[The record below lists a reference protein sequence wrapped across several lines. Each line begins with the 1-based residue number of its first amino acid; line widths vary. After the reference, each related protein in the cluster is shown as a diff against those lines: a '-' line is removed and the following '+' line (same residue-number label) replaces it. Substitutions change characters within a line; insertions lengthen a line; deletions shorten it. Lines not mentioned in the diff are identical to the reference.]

1 MNNLISLKLVGLL
14 VSLVICAI
22 FAFLET
28 CITALRPFKIRELED
43 NFLRY
48 RGLLKVLEQQPQQI
62 IILTLI
68 VSSLVNAISAAL
80 ITDFMEMLF
89 HGLKWSAKLGFSAG
103 IFVATS
109 AILIFG
115 EIIPKHLAKSQGE
128 RYISSALWILDYSFY
143 LMSPFI
149 HMLDRLSKQIVPK
162 HKTNPQAAH
171 VTSEKELQFLIKHHE
186 EHGLI
191 EHDKTAMLQN
201 VFRLGRIQV
210 REIMVPDTEIIA
222 LDAAADIGQALEL
235 FSQSHF
241 SRLPVYHQHPTNI
254 IGILYQKDLF
264 PLLNTEQAKLTSIK
278 RLIRPVL
285 FVPESQKVEQLLREF
300 KKQQSHMAIVLN
312 EYGSMIGLVT
322 LEDALEELVGEITD
336 EHELIQQKIVPLP
349 TGGWLV
355 DGNVSID
362 TLSDMLKVD
371 FASAGSATL
380 GGFLTERMQHLPQK
394 DDQFDYQHYQFKITE
409 ADLRKVLKVQI
420 NHKQPLHLVPAGL
433 NTLPQ
438 DSVTH

>member
-1 MNNLISLKLVGLL
+1 MRKKIKVEQVAEAIKL
-14 VSLVICAI
+14 A
-22 FAFLET
+22 E
-28 CITALRPFKIRELED
+28 E
-43 NFLRY
+43 
-48 RGLLKVLEQQPQQI
+48 
-62 IILTLI
+62 
-68 VSSLVNAISAAL
+68 
-80 ITDFMEMLF
+80 
-89 HGLKWSAKLGFSAG
+89 AKLGFSAG

-115 EIIPKHLAKSQGE
+115 EIIPKHIAKSQGE

-143 LMSPFI
+143 FMSPFI
-149 HMLDRLSKQIVPK
+149 QALDRLSKQIVPK
-162 HKTNPQAAH
+162 HKISPQAAH

-210 REIMVPDTEIIA
+210 REIMVPDTEMIA
-222 LDAAADIGQALEL
+222 LDSEVSVTQALEL

-241 SRLPVYHQHPTNI
+241 SRIPIYHQNPANI
-254 IGILYQKDLF
+254 VGILYQKDLF
-264 PLLNTEQAKLTSIK
+264 PLLNLDQSKQTSIK
-278 RLIRPVL
+278 RFIRPIL
-285 FVPESQKVEQLLREF
+285 FVPESQKVAQLLRDF

-312 EYGSMIGLVT
+312 EYGSVTGLVT
-322 LEDALEELVGEITD
+322 LEDVLEELVGEITD
-336 EHELIQQKIVPLP
+336 EHESIQHKIVPLP

-362 TLSDMLKVD
+362 MLSDMLKVD
-371 FASAGSATL
+371 FPNAGSATL

-420 NHKQPLHLVPAGL
+420 NHKQSLHLITAGL
-433 NTLPQ
+433 NTLSQ